1 MVSENFGEILADL
14 DNTKKAKNTASEM
27 AKNNKKIQI
36 LLGEFGKLCYTHTD
50 AILLEYRVAK
60 ECSYLKY

>member
-27 AKNNKKIQI
+27 AKNNKKYK
-36 LLGEFGKLCYTHTD
+36 FY
-50 AILLEYRVAK
+50 
-60 ECSYLKY
+60 